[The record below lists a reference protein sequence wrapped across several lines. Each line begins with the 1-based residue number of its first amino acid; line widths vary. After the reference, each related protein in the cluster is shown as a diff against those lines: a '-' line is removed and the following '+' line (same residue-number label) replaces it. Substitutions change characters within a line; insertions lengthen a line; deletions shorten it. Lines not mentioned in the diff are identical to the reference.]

1 MILDTRYS
9 NNINTITDICRRLEI
24 SRKTAQ
30 SLCRNGEIK
39 AYKKLR
45 KWYVLESDLIEW
57 IKS

>member
-1 MILDTRYS
+1 MKIYS
-9 NNINTITDICRRLEI
+9 LKELSTLLNCNE
-24 SRKTAQ
+24 KTLQ
-30 SLCRNGEIK
+30 RVCTKGELK